1 MNSTSVINMS
11 NSLHKLTEGGTPIL
25 IAKSIK
31 QKKIAMGSE
40 ILPLLH
46 EMTREWLQE

>member
-1 MNSTSVINMS
+1 MNSTSVINIS

>member
-1 MNSTSVINMS
+1 MNSTSVINIS
-11 NSLHKLTEGGTPIL
+11 SSLHKLTEGGTPIL

-31 QKKIAMGSE
+31 QKKIAIGNE

-46 EMTREWLQE
+46 EITREWLEE